1 MINIAFN
8 IKSKCLAFLEIVTVT
23 VLAEGCS
30 QKLLC

>member
-8 IKSKCLAFLEIVTVT
+8 IKNRRLAFLEIVAVM

-30 QKLLC
+30 QMLLR